1 MLVHQATI
9 CTYKC
14 NMTTLSMIKH
24 IFLTEIE
31 IIFFLATYISVNAV
45 TVRDIMLMKMND

>member
-9 CTYKC
+9 CTYKF
-14 NMTTLSMIKH
+14 NMTTLSMKH